1 MASSSATSLRR
12 SHGSSGAS
20 SGHSHPHSNSHSR
33 HSNSNSNS
41 NSRSRS
47 FTHQDVDSGAHS
59 ISIDTL
65 VNHLLVAKR
74 SLSSMTLVLRA
85 NEIANAAR
93 QSHEDVAILAAQAG
107 FLRTSIV
114 DQAAILVRVRRS
126 LQSTYDWGK
135 KDFKKLVKSMDLV
148 DGQLEHTMVM
158 LRETGV
164 ESVFRPKGEDRR
176 SLLDFIDEGGVH
188 GVREAM
194 KKSIQELQ
202 TIQQS
207 FDGDLLRFDTDIR
220 NLKKIIV
227 DTPSLSRDTHD
238 ASNPPTDELLE
249 SLVDHSANMAQLL
262 VSLTHHFD
270 MCVTAIRTTEGGV
283 ALARRRAA
291 EATQSQGS
299 DGVSISGVIA
309 EQESNVSDLEPKTSK
324 DRAEMLKVVVQDAG
338 EVDDVVQEIQERLT
352 AMEQEYTVLQEQHE
366 NSKQA
371 YSGMLQ
377 AYAVLGDI
385 GDRLADYLAA
395 EGDFKSR
402 WDMEKEGVYT
412 KLQEMQQ
419 LKEFYE
425 RYASAYDSLIL
436 EVERRRAVD
445 DRVRSIYR
453 KAQESVDKLLG
464 ADRSSRDTFRQDV
477 GEFLPTDLWSGM
489 QGSARK
495 WAVVPVNGEG
505 ETDASDEGP
514 ALRRSVVE
522 AARERLG
529 RAGEVRR

>member
-20 SGHSHPHSNSHSR
+20 SRLSHPQSNSQSR
-33 HSNSNSNS
+33 NS

-47 FTHQDVDSGAHS
+47 FTRDDDADSGTNS

-85 NEIANAAR
+85 NEIATAAR

-107 FLRTSIV
+107 FLRTSIL

-126 LQSTYDWGK
+126 LQTTYDWGK

-148 DGQLEHTMVM
+148 DGDLERTMEM
-158 LRETGV
+158 LRDTGV
-164 ESVFRPKGEDRR
+164 EGVFRPKGEERR
-176 SLLDFIDEGGVH
+176 NLVDFIDEGGVDAM
-188 GVREAM
+188 REAM

-202 TIQQS
+202 SVQQS

-227 DTPSLSRDTHD
+227 DAPSLSRDAGD
-238 ASNPPTDELLE
+238 GLGPPTGDLLE
-249 SLVDHSANMAQLL
+249 SLVDHSHGMAQLL

-270 MCVTAIRTTEGGV
+270 MCVTAIRTTEGAV

-309 EQESNVSDLEPKTSK
+309 EQESNVSDLEPKTAK

-338 EVDDVVQEIQERLT
+338 EVDDVVQEIQERLG
-352 AMEQEYTVLQEQHE
+352 AMEQENIVLEEQHDQ
-366 NSKQA
+366 SKKA
-371 YSGMLQ
+371 YTSMLE
-377 AYAVLGDI
+377 AYAMLGEI
-385 GDRLADYLAA
+385 GERLADYLAA
-395 EGDFKSR
+395 EGDFKTR
-402 WDMEKEGVYT
+402 WEMEKEGIHS
-412 KLQEMQQ
+412 KLQEMRQ
-419 LKEFYE
+419 LKDFYE

-445 DRVRSIYR
+445 DRVRSIWR
-453 KAQESVDKLLG
+453 KAQDSVDKLLDG
-464 ADRSSRDTFRQDV
+464 DRASRETFRQDV
-477 GEFLPTDLWSGM
+477 GEFLPTDLWAGM

-495 WAVVPVNGEG
+495 WAVVPVTEDDEMDEG
-505 ETDASDEGP
+505 EPGP
-514 ALRRSVVE
+514 ALRKSVVE

-529 RAGEVRR
+529 RAGEPRR

>member
-1 MASSSATSLRR
+1 MASSSAASLRR
-12 SHGSSGAS
+12 SNGSSGAS
-20 SGHSHPHSNSHSR
+20 SGQLRPQSTSQSRNS
-33 HSNSNSNS
+33 HSNSNS
-41 NSRSRS
+41 SRSRS
-47 FTHQDVDSGAHS
+47 FTHQDADSIANS
-59 ISIDTL
+59 ISIDAL
-65 VNHLLVAKR
+65 VDHLLLAKR

-85 NEIANAAR
+85 HEIANDAR
-93 QSHEDVAILAAQAG
+93 QSHEDVSILTAQSG
-107 FLRTSIV
+107 FLRTSIL
-114 DQAAILVRVRRS
+114 DQTAILVRVRRS

-135 KDFKKLVKSMDLV
+135 KDFKKQVKSMDLV
-148 DGQLEHTMVM
+148 DGELEHTMEM

-164 ESVFRPKGEDRR
+164 EGVFRPKGEERR

-194 KKSIQELQ
+194 KKSIEELQ
-202 TIQQS
+202 AIQQS
-207 FDGDLLRFDTDIR
+207 FDGDLLRFDNDIR
-220 NLKKIIV
+220 NLKKIII
-227 DTPSLSRDTHD
+227 DTPSLLHNTHD
-238 ASNPPTDELLE
+238 DSNPPTGELLE

-262 VSLTHHFD
+262 TSLTHHFD
-270 MCVTAIRTTEGGV
+270 MCVTAVRTTEGGV

-291 EATQSQGS
+291 EATQGS

-309 EQESNVSDLEPKTSK
+309 EQESNVSDLEPKTIK

-338 EVDDVVQEIQERLT
+338 EVDDVVQEIQERLA
-352 AMEQEYTVLQEQHE
+352 AMEQEFTVLQEQQE
-366 NSKQA
+366 TSKQA
-371 YSGMLQ
+371 YSGMLE

-402 WDMEKEGVYT
+402 WDMEKENVYI

-445 DRVRSIYR
+445 ERVRSIWR
-453 KAQESVDKLLG
+453 KAQESVDKLLD
-464 ADRSSRDTFRQDV
+464 ADRESRDTFRQDV
-477 GEFLPTDLWSGM
+477 GEFLPTDLWAGM

-495 WAVVPVNGEG
+495 WVVVPDGEEG
-505 ETDASDEGP
+505 DVPGP

-522 AARERLG
+522 AAKERLSRVEG
-529 RAGEVRR
+529 R